1 MPAKLWRQFREYLD
15 RRGLLPTSRLARF
28 TLYLL
33 GVNVFLILYRGFMH
47 LAKRPAEVD
56 GWIYFIA
63 YLIVFLGMI
72 LAFRWV
78 RERLMW
84 ALRNRLIVTY
94 VFIGVIPVLLL
105 VLMGMLVT
113 YVFVGQFATYVTTSD
128 LQTEIRELDAVNERL
143 ASEIATTLRRGKPI
157 TADILENANVKE
169 EMFSNRQVTAWF
181 KGKPYVL
188 RSGEESVSAMN
199 PPVPVALPPAG
210 KGEIANLVIDGDRTY
225 LRVSRELDVNHEKLV
240 VISSVPLD
248 VNAVAKVAE
257 KIGVVS
263 IEAFKKTA
271 EGKQENPEMRTGNR
285 VRLPESNEELN
296 LDAPSGPGMMSGAI
310 KSPAPIPPARNYFD
324 REVTFYS
331 AVQAIDWNG
340 GGERNILMLVGTRP
354 SLMYDRLF
362 QTVGN
367 FVNVVLIALAAI
379 GIFFGI
385 IELVALFIGVRLTKT
400 FTQSI
405 YQLYQATRHV
415 NQADFTHRIAVKRK
429 DQLAALET
437 SFNGMTEN
445 IQKLLIEQKEKQR
458 LESELTIAQE
468 VQAQLFPKGVFDIR
482 SLELYGFCEPAR
494 TVSGDYY
501 DFIPLGPDRLALAV
515 GDISGKGISAALL
528 MASIHS
534 AVRAYS
540 LERAPIMATA
550 GAGHGGSFVLSAVNE
565 DAFDAD
571 VSPSQLCTM
580 LNRQVYHSTAMEK
593 YATMFLGI
601 YDGDSRRLTYCN
613 AGHLPPLL
621 LGADGSVRR
630 LQQGGSV
637 VGLIPGLSYEEAPVE
652 LRSGDI
658 FVAYSDGMTEP
669 ENEFGEFGE
678 DRLIELVRENQHL
691 PLQRIAEIAVA
702 AVKDWIGGEEQPD
715 DVTIVLARLR

>member
-1 MPAKLWRQFREYLD
+1 MLAERWRQFRSYLD
-15 RRGLLPTSRLARF
+15 RQGLIPTSRLARF

-33 GVNVFLILYRGFMH
+33 GVDVFLILYRGFMH
-47 LAKRPAEVD
+47 LAKRTAEVD

-63 YLIVFLGMI
+63 YVTVFLGLI
-72 LAFRWV
+72 LVFRWV
-78 RERLMW
+78 RQRLMW

-105 VLMGMLVT
+105 VLMGLLVT
-113 YVFVGQFATYVTTSD
+113 YVFVGQFATYVATSD
-128 LQTEIRELDAVNERL
+128 LQTEIREIDAVNERL
-143 ASEIATTLRRGKPI
+143 ASEIATTLRHGKPI
-157 TADILENANVKE
+157 TPDILENANVKE
-169 EMFSNRQVTAWF
+169 EAFPNRQVTAWF
-181 KGKPYVL
+181 KGKSYVL
-188 RSGEESVSAMN
+188 ASGAEDMATQN
-199 PPVPVALPPAG
+199 PPIPVAAPSAAG
-210 KGEIANLVIDGDRTY
+210 DISNLAIDGDRTF
-225 LRVSRELDVNHEKLV
+225 LRSSRQLNVNQDKLV

-248 VNAVAKVAE
+248 VTMMGKVAE

-263 IEAFKKTA
+263 MEAFTKTA
-271 EGKQENPEMRTGNR
+271 GDKQTWQNPANKNR
-285 VRLPESNEELN
+285 VQISGSNEELN
-296 LDAPSGPGMMSGAI
+296 LDSPSGPEGTGQQI
-310 KSPAPIPPARNYFD
+310 KSPAPMPAAKNYFD
-324 REVTFYS
+324 REITFISTVS
-331 AVQAIDWNG
+331 ALDWNG
-340 GGERNILMLVGTRP
+340 GSDRNILMLVQTRP

-362 QTVGN
+362 RTVGN
-367 FVNVVLIALAAI
+367 FVNVVLIVLVAV
-379 GIFFGI
+379 GIFFGV
-385 IELVALFIGVRLTKT
+385 IELIALFIGVRLTKT

-405 YQLYQATRHV
+405 YKLYQATRHV
-415 NQADFTHRIAVKRK
+415 NLGDFTHRIGVTRN

-445 IQKLLIEQKEKQR
+445 IQKLLKEQKEKQR
-458 LESELTIAQE
+458 LESELSIAQE

-501 DFIPLGPDRLALAV
+501 DFIPLGPDRMALAV

-540 LERAPIMATA
+540 LERAPMMATA

-565 DAFDAD
+565 DAYDAEI
-571 VSPSQLCTM
+571 SPSQLCTM
-580 LNRQVYHSTAMEK
+580 LNRQVYHSTALEK

-601 YDGDSRRLTYCN
+601 YDGDTRRFTYCN

-621 LGADGSVRR
+621 LGSDGSVRR
-630 LQQGGSV
+630 LEQGGSV
-637 VGLIPGLSYEEAPVE
+637 VGLIPGLAYDEAEVE
-652 LRSGDI
+652 LLPGDI

-678 DRLIELVRENQHL
+678 RRLIELVRENQHL
-691 PLQRIAEIAVA
+691 PLQRIAELGVA